1 MCAKKSAA
9 SSLSAPF
16 LSLPLVAAEPFES
29 SRACRSLRAR
39 QLPAIGRFERVLN
52 EFLRTAACRAASG
65 FALQRNDSSDNST
78 SFREHFTHNGTF
90 GNKVASPPRET
101 IISQRDCIGTKRL
114 RRIQL
119 ESRKQAD
126 VHGTLSPWHR
136 SVLAFVFVSQIC
148 LFTLSE
154 DPGEPGR
161 TTEVSRR

>member
-1 MCAKKSAA
+1 MRKKKARRVPSPR
-9 SSLSAPF
+9 LF
-16 LSLPLVAAEPFES
+16 CL
-29 SRACRSLRAR
+29 CRWLR
-39 QLPAIGRFERVLN
+39 QSHLRVLALAVPYGQGN
-52 EFLRTAACRAASG
+52 FPLSGGSSVYSTSFLQTAACRAAFG

-78 SFREHFTHNGTF
+78 SFREHFTHNGTL